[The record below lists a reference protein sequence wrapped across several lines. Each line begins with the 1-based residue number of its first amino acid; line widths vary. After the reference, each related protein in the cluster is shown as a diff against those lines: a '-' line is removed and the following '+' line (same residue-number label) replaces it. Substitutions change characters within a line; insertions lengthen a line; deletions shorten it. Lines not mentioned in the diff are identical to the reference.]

1 MRLISRVKALAGA
14 LLLAGC
20 LTQQAAAASF
30 VGNRDDF
37 RDETIYF
44 VMTTRFYD
52 GDKSNNV
59 QCWDGQQYNDGDPA
73 WRGDFKG
80 LIEKLDYIK
89 ALGFTAIWITPVVE
103 NASGYDYHG
112 YHASDFSKVDHRYES
127 EDVTFKSLIDA
138 AHQRGMKVILD
149 IVLNHTGNFG
159 EANLC
164 KLFDRNW
171 KGDQSDIDACM
182 IPFTQ
187 KDGGRLPDDYL
198 DLPSGEQYG
207 ARLREMKN
215 TDNKNH
221 DIHNLWHHFGQFNW
235 DDNTRWWA
243 QIAGDCVDLNTEN
256 PRTANYLID
265 CYTSF
270 IKMGVDGFR
279 IDTGGHI
286 ARLTFNKM
294 FNPAF
299 TKAAETYKAA
309 RNGGPFFM
317 FTEVCARYSQVW
329 YREIPALSVPFYT
342 WQESK
347 DYAWDYSPESWDNL
361 TIFEQTPFTHTNMLS
376 CQQQYAD
383 NGASTQGS
391 QPTSD
396 NVFLRGNTYHKPDYS
411 KYSGLSVIDFPMH
424 HNFRDIG
431 SAWGIAR
438 SGDKY
443 YNDASYNVVYVD
455 SHDYAPNGAPEDQR
469 FAQGTDTWAE
479 NLSLMF
485 TFRGIPC
492 LYYGSEIEFKKGCTI
507 DKGPNIPLKDS
518 GRAYFGGYIKGDI
531 QVNDFADWTGAT
543 GNMNATL
550 NYPLA
555 LHIQRL
561 NRIRMAIPALRKG
574 QYSTEGCAGSY
585 AFKRR
590 FTDAT
595 TDSYVL
601 VTISGDATF
610 SGIENGTY
618 VDAITGDTK
627 TVTDGNLTAN
637 CSGRGNMRIYVL
649 NTALTPAPG
658 KVGEDGKFLY
668 GASPVSNTQPAYD
681 GTQEELTD
689 NPGGGNPGG
698 GSNPGEDIPEYTPQF
713 SNGEMAVFFEAP
725 ADNSFKKVSV
735 WCWSSTTNTNF
746 TGGAS
751 AKWPGER
758 ATMMGKAANGNL
770 IWKWTFTGT
779 VDTSDMPTH
788 IIFSNAGSPQTDNLE
803 FKNGGYYTI
812 NGVDHVVNQTTSSVD
827 GNASASLRAY
837 AYNGT
842 IFVIAPEATT
852 VTISSIDGRT
862 FTQPVEQG
870 ENRIVGFGK
879 GIYIV
884 EGQKIIL

>member
-44 VMTTRFYD
+44 VMTTRLYD

-171 KGDQSDIDACM
+171 KGDQSNIDACM

-207 ARLREMKN
+207 TRLREMKN

-411 KYSGLSVIDFPMH
+411 KY
-424 HNFRDIG
+424 
-431 SAWGIAR
+431 
-438 SGDKY
+438 
-443 YNDASYNVVYVD
+443 
-455 SHDYAPNGAPEDQR
+455 
-469 FAQGTDTWAE
+469 
-479 NLSLMF
+479 
-485 TFRGIPC
+485 
-492 LYYGSEIEFKKGCTI
+492 
-507 DKGPNIPLKDS
+507 
-518 GRAYFGGYIKGDI
+518 
-531 QVNDFADWTGAT
+531 
-543 GNMNATL
+543 
-550 NYPLA
+550 
-555 LHIQRL
+555 
-561 NRIRMAIPALRKG
+561 
-574 QYSTEGCAGSY
+574 
-585 AFKRR
+585 
-590 FTDAT
+590 
-595 TDSYVL
+595 
-601 VTISGDATF
+601 
-610 SGIENGTY
+610 
-618 VDAITGDTK
+618 
-627 TVTDGNLTAN
+627 
-637 CSGRGNMRIYVL
+637 
-649 NTALTPAPG
+649 
-658 KVGEDGKFLY
+658 
-668 GASPVSNTQPAYD
+668 
-681 GTQEELTD
+681 
-689 NPGGGNPGG
+689 
-698 GSNPGEDIPEYTPQF
+698 
-713 SNGEMAVFFEAP
+713 
-725 ADNSFKKVSV
+725 
-735 WCWSSTTNTNF
+735 
-746 TGGAS
+746 
-751 AKWPGER
+751 
-758 ATMMGKAANGNL
+758 
-770 IWKWTFTGT
+770 
-779 VDTSDMPTH
+779 
-788 IIFSNAGSPQTDNLE
+788 
-803 FKNGGYYTI
+803 
-812 NGVDHVVNQTTSSVD
+812 
-827 GNASASLRAY
+827 
-837 AYNGT
+837 
-842 IFVIAPEATT
+842 
-852 VTISSIDGRT
+852 
-862 FTQPVEQG
+862 
-870 ENRIVGFGK
+870 
-879 GIYIV
+879 
-884 EGQKIIL
+884 

>member
-80 LIEKLDYIK
+80 LVEKLDYIK

-171 KGDQSDIDACM
+171 KGDQSNIDACM

-207 ARLREMKN
+207 TRLREMKN

-507 DKGPNIPLKDS
+507 DKGPNMPLKDS
-518 GRAYFGGYIKGDI
+518 GRAYFGGYIKGD
-531 QVNDFADWTGAT
+531 
-543 GNMNATL
+543 
-550 NYPLA
+550 
-555 LHIQRL
+555 
-561 NRIRMAIPALRKG
+561 
-574 QYSTEGCAGSY
+574 
-585 AFKRR
+585 
-590 FTDAT
+590 
-595 TDSYVL
+595 
-601 VTISGDATF
+601 
-610 SGIENGTY
+610 
-618 VDAITGDTK
+618 TK
-627 TVTDGNLTAN
+627 TVTDGKLTAN

-698 GSNPGEDIPEYTPQF
+698 GNPGGGSNPGEDIPEYTPQL

-788 IIFSNAGSPQTDNLE
+788 IIFSNAGSPQTDDIE

-812 NGVDHVVNQTTSSVD
+812 NGVDHVVTPTTSSVD
-827 GNASASLRAY
+827 GNVSASLRAY

>member
-1 MRLISRVKALAGA
+1 
-14 LLLAGC
+14 
-20 LTQQAAAASF
+20 
-30 VGNRDDF
+30 
-37 RDETIYF
+37 
-44 VMTTRFYD
+44 
-52 GDKSNNV
+52 
-59 QCWDGQQYNDGDPA
+59 
-73 WRGDFKG
+73 
-80 LIEKLDYIK
+80 
-89 ALGFTAIWITPVVE
+89 
-103 NASGYDYHG
+103 
-112 YHASDFSKVDHRYES
+112 
-127 EDVTFKSLIDA
+127 
-138 AHQRGMKVILD
+138 
-149 IVLNHTGNFG
+149 
-159 EANLC
+159 
-164 KLFDRNW
+164 
-171 KGDQSDIDACM
+171 
-182 IPFTQ
+182 
-187 KDGGRLPDDYL
+187 
-198 DLPSGEQYG
+198 
-207 ARLREMKN
+207 
-215 TDNKNH
+215 
-221 DIHNLWHHFGQFNW
+221 
-235 DDNTRWWA
+235 
-243 QIAGDCVDLNTEN
+243 
-256 PRTANYLID
+256 
-265 CYTSF
+265 
-270 IKMGVDGFR
+270 
-279 IDTGGHI
+279 
-286 ARLTFNKM
+286 
-294 FNPAF
+294 
-299 TKAAETYKAA
+299 
-309 RNGGPFFM
+309 
-317 FTEVCARYSQVW
+317 
-329 YREIPALSVPFYT
+329 
-342 WQESK
+342 
-347 DYAWDYSPESWDNL
+347 
-361 TIFEQTPFTHTNMLS
+361 
-376 CQQQYAD
+376 
-383 NGASTQGS
+383 
-391 QPTSD
+391 
-396 NVFLRGNTYHKPDYS
+396 
-411 KYSGLSVIDFPMH
+411 MH

-507 DKGPNIPLKDS
+507 DKGPNMPLKDS

-574 QYSTEGCAGSY
+574 QYSTEGCSGSY

-618 VDAITGDTK
+618 VDAITGNTK
-627 TVTDGNLTAN
+627 TVT
-637 CSGRGNMRIYVL
+637 
-649 NTALTPAPG
+649 
-658 KVGEDGKFLY
+658 
-668 GASPVSNTQPAYD
+668 D

-689 NPGGGNPGG
+689 NPGGGGNPGG
-698 GSNPGEDIPEYTPQF
+698 GSNPGEDIPEYTPQL

-788 IIFSNAGSPQTDNLE
+788 IIFSNAGSPQTDDIE

-812 NGVDHVVNQTTSSVD
+812 NGVDHVVTPTTSSVD
-827 GNASASLRAY
+827 GNVSASLRAY